1 LFLFKKEKIKGGEK
15 RKRKN
20 LFLGDFDVFASSAL
34 RNPPINSLVASK
46 KQMKRKTPT
55 HPQLL
60 RNCPLKIKLDIY
72 QF

>member
-1 LFLFKKEKIKGGEK
+1 LALYFLFLFKKEKIKGGEK

-46 KQMKRKTPT
+46 KQMKRKIPR
-55 HPQLL
+55 PPAVALQL
-60 RNCPLKIKLDIY
+60 PP
-72 QF
+72 